1 MNKIEFTF
9 DNGKTGERVHS
20 YQDDDTVEAYER
32 AAKKAQQL
40 ANKEQTEIR
49 CTAWLEDREGASF
62 FRYPRKRG
70 RPPEPE
76 AKTNAQRQADY
87 RNRMKAQGICPCC
100 GQEIKR

>member
-40 ANKEQTEIR
+40 TNKEQTEIR
-49 CTAWLEDREGASF
+49 CTAWLEDWKEPPSSGTRGSEGGH
-62 FRYPRKRG
+62 RNPRQ
-70 RPPEPE
+70 RPTRSDRPTTE
-76 AKTNAQRQADY
+76 T
-87 RNRMKAQGICPCC
+87 G
-100 GQEIKR
+100 